1 MSRWGRR
8 LLRDGSVWLRL
19 FFREPGKFIREIRCA
34 PVLVEWGGGRLNVC
48 GRLGLFH
55 LGLRGCFVGG
65 PDRLYAA
72 IGAESAGGLD

>member
-1 MSRWGRR
+1 MEAY
-8 LLRDGSVWLRL
+8 GSGC
-19 FFREPGKFIREIRCA
+19 FFGNPANSSEKCA
-34 PVLVEWGGGRLNVC
+34 PVRLSGGGGRLNVC